1 MQEHAFVS
9 CRGRCSSCDI
19 GICWLFVIGAIAPPY
34 TNYTADDCHDNH
46 KHLEQANS
54 ALIMSHFGHL
64 NNAFPNA
71 SDNLLIQ
78 SYVLIV
84 SCHQIIDR
92 SGDFV
97 KGHTMSDQAS

>member
-19 GICWLFVIGAIAPPY
+19 GICWLFVVGAIAPPY

-46 KHLEQANS
+46 KLLEPANS
-54 ALIMSHFGHL
+54 AIIMSHIGHL
-64 NNAFPNA
+64 NNAL
-71 SDNLLIQ
+71 DNLLLQ
-78 SYVLIV
+78 SSVLIV

-92 SGDFV
+92 GGDFV